1 MAVIHSHQD
10 SKQLSY
16 SGNASTSDL
25 DKVLA
30 DESIPPSISSRKRSR
45 DSSLSSNPEISAA
58 SAKKAKVSCSKE
70 VDLESNQQLSEQKE
84 EQVLDDKD
92 SPVEEIFPPWQTLP
106 CHILTSI
113 FHYANGPSIEFTG
126 AWNPHTTLRIFPF
139 ALLCKS
145 FVEPVLSSV
154 YHEPWLYPPPRAQR
168 LTANLESQTSNSWL
182 NYRAKV
188 KYLRIK
194 YAMEY
199 SGLPP
204 VDFGRL
210 IAVTP
215 RLQGIKIQCNSL
227 RTEYEQLFEALE
239 TNHIN
244 LREWKWEPVIFYDR
258 WHVENISGVL
268 CLHPLFHTFERLV
281 FCDDWEFDFDP
292 QDEAG
297 TAAAVNGLTRL
308 RELVINL
315 AHPEALLLLPTD
327 LVSLHL
333 MRCRGFDP
341 DALPHY
347 LAARGRKLRYLVLD
361 EFSLCDLSFLANLA
375 LSCPE
380 LEVLK
385 ADFTPSGRSNPSQ
398 QKVMRPH
405 EKPTWPLTLRHL
417 EILNLSGWM
426 LSSSELFFSSLVDS
440 ASSLPKLRHINI
452 QSSFAD
458 GNYLSRVR
466 FGNKWTGRLMH
477 VFSRPF
483 QPPNPHLRSF
493 GAFRAFKEKQKS
505 SGDGLTIKS
514 SHHTSPG
521 LCQITSR
528 HGSDQVSP
536 GAVLPGRS
544 GISKELNEEQ
554 SGGKDGEK
562 IDGKIGDDNDEKMGY
577 MEGDK
582 KDAKIDEKN
591 VYKNGDNFEDSD
603 DDYLNFKETY
613 EGFHVQGLCEIVR
626 VDIVDEEFS
635 DNEDY
640 NAARDFLRQSS
651 EDEDSIPF
659 FDEEGGDAT
668 EDERSS
674 SIDADSQDDEEGED
688 APDEEDGNS
697 QDEEDGDYQ
706 DEEGGDS
713 QDEKDEFTDSE
724 GL

>member
-1 MAVIHSHQD
+1 MAVIQSDRRENGSHQD

-16 SGNASTSDL
+16 NENASTSDL

-30 DESIPPSISSRKRSR
+30 DESIPGSISSRKRSR
-45 DSSLSSNPEISAA
+45 NSSLSSSNPEISAA
-58 SAKKAKVSCSKE
+58 SAKKAKASCSKE

-84 EQVLDDKD
+84 EQLLDDKD
-92 SPVEEIFPPWQTLP
+92 SPVKEIIPPWQTLP

-113 FHYANGPSIEFTG
+113 FHYAYGACRESTG
-126 AWNPHTTLRIFPF
+126 IWNPHTTLRIFPF

-145 FVEPVLSSV
+145 FVEPVLYSV
-154 YHEPWLYPPPRAQR
+154 YREPWLYPLSRAQR
-168 LTANLESQTSNSWL
+168 LIANLESQTSNSWL

-188 KYLRIK
+188 KYLRIRHNIK
-194 YAMEY
+194 Y

-204 VDFGRL
+204 IDFKRL

-215 RLQGIKIQCNSL
+215 RLQGIKIKCNSL
-227 RTEYEQLFEALE
+227 WTEYEPLFEALE

-244 LREWKWEPVIFYDR
+244 LREWEWEPVVFYDR
-258 WHVENISGVL
+258 SHVENISGVL
-268 CLHPLFHTFERLV
+268 CLYPLFHTLERLV
-281 FCDDWEFDFDP
+281 FCDVGEFVFDP

-385 ADFTPSGRSNPSQ
+385 ADFTPSGPSNPSQ

-440 ASSLPKLRHINI
+440 ASSLTQLRHISI

-477 VFSRPF
+477 VFSHPIE
-483 QPPNPHLRSF
+483 PPNPHLRSF
-493 GAFRAFKEKQKS
+493 GAFRAFREKQRNS
-505 SGDGLTIKS
+505 RDGLTIKS
-514 SHHTSPG
+514 SHPTSPG
-521 LCQITSR
+521 LCPITSP
-528 HGSDQVSP
+528 SLIV
-536 GAVLPGRS
+536 VLPNRS
-544 GISKELNEEQ
+544 GISKVQNEER
-554 SGGKDGEK
+554 SGNKDGDKDGEK
-562 IDGKIGDDNDEKMGY
+562 MYGKISGDNDDKIGY
-577 MEGDK
+577 KEGDK
-582 KDAKIDEKN
+582 DCDKNGEKDAKLDEKNGDINDDQNGDKTDATIDEKN
-591 VYKNGDNFEDSD
+591 GDNDGDNFEDSD
-603 DDYLNFKETY
+603 DYYLNFKETY
-613 EGFHVQGLCEIVR
+613 EGFHVQGLCEIVH
-626 VDIVDEEFS
+626 VDLVDEEFS

-640 NAARDFLRQSS
+640 NVARDFLRQRS

-668 EDERSS
+668 EDETSS
-674 SIDADSQDDEEGED
+674 SIDA
-688 APDEEDGNS
+688 NS
-697 QDEEDGDYQ
+697 QGD
-706 DEEGGDS
+706 
-713 QDEKDEFTDSE
+713 K
-724 GL
+724 